1 MLASYINC
9 QVMSSKSL
17 KQKDFS
23 SVASN
28 ESQLTLV
35 SLVGNEREEDGE
47 GHHSL
52 RESQSMLFQQP
63 VTAVPR
69 LVQQRTYMPVYI
81 STSTWCTTYWFS
93 EVYVILFFC

>member
-9 QVMSSKSL
+9 QIMSSKIL

-35 SLVGNEREEDGE
+35 SLVSDEHEEDGE
-47 GHHSL
+47 GAPLPKAGEPVQASP
-52 RESQSMLFQQP
+52 SQSKPLQP
-63 VTAVPR
+63 VTAVLR
-69 LVQQRTYMPVYI
+69 LLQQRTYMPVYI
-81 STSTWCTTYWFS
+81 STSTCM
-93 EVYVILFFC
+93 VYHLLVF